1 MAPPKRGSQKR
12 LCRRLLHLLMQIK
25 LSREELHVK
34 ECFLC
39 LKHSLMLSWS
49 NLVIYLITLK
59 LLETKVSMIFLK
71 STSTIEFEELHV
83 AYLSSLP
90 ELENIEEENKL
101 LDSEEKYYNEVCS
114 VAQNMIE
121 SFSLYES
128 SFKDFDDLKSDS
140 AQNKNETEP
149 KAVATKLVQDN
160 VVVAER
166 TFKRSLLAYVT
177 NKEDAQGLVNKIG
190 DLNYS
195 GMVELEEIRG
205 LPIFSCDSSSISHN
219 VCLSVGRSVGLSVCR
234 SVDNEFYRCILA
246 L

>member
-1 MAPPKRGSQKR
+1 
-12 LCRRLLHLLMQIK
+12 
-25 LSREELHVK
+25 
-34 ECFLC
+34 
-39 LKHSLMLSWS
+39 
-49 NLVIYLITLK
+49 
-59 LLETKVSMIFLK
+59 MIFLK

-101 LDSEEKYYNEVCS
+101 LESEEKYYNEVCS

-205 LPIFSCDSSSISHN
+205 LPIHEVWEAIIKSFDI
-219 VCLSVGRSVGLSVCR
+219 VTKAA
-234 SVDNEFYRCILA
+234 DEFLTA
-246 L
+246 LEVQHGMVLVVQMRF

>member
-1 MAPPKRGSQKR
+1 
-12 LCRRLLHLLMQIK
+12 
-25 LSREELHVK
+25 
-34 ECFLC
+34 
-39 LKHSLMLSWS
+39 
-49 NLVIYLITLK
+49 
-59 LLETKVSMIFLK
+59 MIFLK

-101 LDSEEKYYNEVCS
+101 LESEEKYYNEVCS

-121 SFSLYES
+121 SLCLYES

-205 LPIFSCDSSSISHN
+205 LLIHEVWEAIIKSFDI
-219 VCLSVGRSVGLSVCR
+219 VTKAADEFLTALEAQYGVGCS
-234 SVDNEFYRCILA
+234 DEILTSKFNQGNKYSEV
-246 L
+246 